1 MITYTTTIIIT
12 SNDIADDI
20 IIVIQHVELFK
31 ACDTPGPNS
40 TNYLCWNTP
49 RRWQGCGV
57 STFNELQMMCNV
69 LGYLIHLYTTD
80 FLSPQSRSVYTHL
93 LCVSKKYPS
102 DVSLISLPNSSLF
115 SGFWTSRLLD
125 TMCYLRTVPHC
136 ALKIRTWDA
145 NKEKIQQYIYKNTY
159 IYINMLQK

>member
-1 MITYTTTIIIT
+1 LTIGDDHLHHHNISIT

-102 DVSLISLPNSSLF
+102 DGRFFDFFAKLKFVFWILNKSL
-115 SGFWTSRLLD
+115 
-125 TMCYLRTVPHC
+125 
-136 ALKIRTWDA
+136 A
-145 NKEKIQQYIYKNTY
+145 
-159 IYINMLQK
+159 